1 MPFSCS
7 PCHTLV
13 QVNPFIWWSQTLVN
27 IFVDGTRSSNKS
39 IYSLFLLVPK
49 YRKYTITY
57 IFNLCFLKNNSK
69 QMNKKALTLE
79 IFAWMIDYS
88 IVCNF
93 FLLSYGT
100 QRSGLSPNQF
110 LPCSFIFLFYI
121 SCLYNAVRYF
131 FFSILDDLFT
141 RWLLYVLYV

>member
-1 MPFSCS
+1 M
-7 PCHTLV
+7 
-13 QVNPFIWWSQTLVN
+13 N

-93 FLLSYGT
+93 FFAVVRYTKKRTEPEPILAM
-100 QRSGLSPNQF
+100 
-110 LPCSFIFLFYI
+110 LFYI
-121 SCLYNAVRYF
+121 SFLYFVF
-131 FFSILDDLFT
+131 I
-141 RWLLYVLYV
+141 